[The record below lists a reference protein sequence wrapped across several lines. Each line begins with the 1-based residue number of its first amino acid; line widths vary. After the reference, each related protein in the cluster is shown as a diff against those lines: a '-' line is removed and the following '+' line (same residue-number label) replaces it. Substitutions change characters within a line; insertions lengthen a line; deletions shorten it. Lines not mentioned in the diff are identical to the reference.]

1 MTYMV
6 SEDNLERQRLLEK
19 INGPS
24 LDKLLDSLTVPRQTR
39 CLDLGCGIG
48 EGTRHLARRLPTASE
63 LVGVDI
69 DPVLVKVAEE
79 TPSNE
84 HARIKYQQAD
94 ANALL
99 FEDQSFGLVYTRS
112 LLQHMDT
119 PERVLS
125 EMLRVCKSGGIVA
138 VQEGNVAWQYCYPRS
153 WAYERIGDL
162 WGKLLRNA
170 SIGQK
175 LWSLFQ
181 QAGYP
186 SVNLSVDCKMET
198 EANDLK
204 RFYRLCHE
212 ATRPALIREG
222 LISEEEFDRM
232 LEEFKRVEQAMDV
245 LCVGFQLFTGWV
257 IRR

>member
-1 MTYMV
+1 MAYEV
-6 SEDNLERQRLLEK
+6 SEEDLERQRLLEK
-19 INGPS
+19 VNGPS
-24 LDKLLDSLTVPRQTR
+24 LDRLIDSLTIPRETK

-48 EGTRHLARRLPTASE
+48 EGTRHLARELGMTSE
-63 LVGVDI
+63 VVGVDI

-79 TPSNE
+79 TPSRR
-84 HARIKYQQAD
+84 HARIRYQQGD

-99 FEDQSFGLVYTRS
+99 FEDQSFDLVYARS
-112 LLQHMDT
+112 LLQHMEK

-138 VQEGNVAWQYCYPRS
+138 LQEGNVAWQYCYPRS
-153 WAYERIGDL
+153 WAYERIGDV
-162 WGKLLRNA
+162 WGKLLKNA
-170 SIGQK
+170 FIGQK

-186 SVNLSVDCKMET
+186 SVNLSVDCRLET

-212 ATRPALIREG
+212 ATRPALMRAG
-222 LISEEEFDRM
+222 LMGEEEFDRM
-232 LEEFKRVEQAMDV
+232 LEEFKRVEQATNV
-245 LCVGFQLFTGWV
+245 LCVGFHFFTGWV